1 MFVSKEPVPVSVP
14 EDPDNIIYIKAKMD
28 YGTKQRVQQA
38 MLQVTL
44 GQASTPSAMPLDMG
58 AYNIALLVHNIVRWD
73 GPAFAG
79 AGYHELLADPAFAGV
94 SCTPANIE
102 RLDSDEPLVEAVLA
116 EINRRNKGRD
126 DSDPNSS
133 APSETDG

>member
-79 AGYHELLADPAFAGV
+79 V